1 MKIILQKK
9 KKIEMKDLQDAKKI
23 LGMETEKDRV
33 NGGLWISHDSY
44 LWRFLSNFHMD
55 QSKAIATLM

>member
-1 MKIILQKK
+1 
-9 KKIEMKDLQDAKKI
+9 MKDLRDAKKI
-23 LGMETEKDRV
+23 LGMVTDKDRV

-44 LWRFLSNFHMD
+44 LRRFLSNFHMD